1 MSTRIIAFVNQKGG
15 VAKTTTCLNVAAA
28 LATKGKRVLLIDLDP
43 QGNLTSSVG
52 LNDLDSYATT
62 YELLTQN
69 ADIAD
74 IIIDNVNG
82 LYDVVPTDIR
92 LALAEME
99 LVTKLGRESILKRQL
114 QTIQDAYDYV
124 LIDCPPNLG
133 ILTLNALTTCNEY
146 IIPLQAEYLALKG
159 LVMLQKT
166 IEEVKQEL
174 NPGLSLSGVVL
185 TMYDNRTNLSQEV
198 LENITEFFTD
208 KVFKTRIRKNVS
220 LAEAP
225 AMGNNIISYK
235 RDSNGAKDYMAL
247 GMEIMEQED

>member
-52 LNDLDSYATT
+52 INDLEEYAAT

-74 IIIDNVNG
+74 LIIDNVNG

-114 QTIQDAYDYV
+114 SAVQDAYDYV

-133 ILTLNALTTCNEY
+133 MLTLNTLTTCNEY

-174 NPGLSLSGVVL
+174 NPRLSLSGVVL

-198 LENITEFFTD
+198 LESITDFFKD
-208 KVFKTRIRKNVS
+208 KVFNTRIRKNIA

-225 AMGNNIISYK
+225 AMGSNIISYK
-235 RDSNGAKDYMAL
+235 PDSNGAKDYMAL
-247 GMEIMEQED
+247 GMEIIRQED

>member
-92 LALAEME
+92 LALAERE

-198 LENITEFFTD
+198 LENITDFFTD